1 MTHAI
6 HLFGCSSPALRDHIL
21 TMMGHALD
29 QHSGKVKS
37 IDVRLH
43 DENGPKGG
51 VDRRVHA
58 VVHLMRGE
66 PVVIEQKGED
76 AYATI
81 AKTAD
86 RVKQAVGRRLG
97 KLVRS
102 GRRRSR

>member
-1 MTHAI
+1 
-6 HLFGCSSPALRDHIL
+6 
-21 TMMGHALD
+21 
-29 QHSGKVKS
+29 
-37 IDVRLH
+37 
-43 DENGPKGG
+43 
-51 VDRRVHA
+51 
-58 VVHLMRGE
+58 MRGE